1 MKTYILKKTDKV
13 TCGEKLA
20 EFKIPSDIILNDQI
34 VVRLIGAVETF
45 LGTEIDVFMRSDRS
59 SKEVHK
65 DQILNLEFGAF
76 YMIVKNLGE
85 HKRKLLGYVTCNYKT
100 DNYVYFLYGINNY
113 YKFYEEKED

>member
-20 EFKIPSDIILNDQI
+20 EFKIPSDIIINDQI
-34 VVRLIGAVETF
+34 AVCLIGAVE
-45 LGTEIDVFMRSDRS
+45 SDCS
-59 SKEVHK
+59 SKKVHK
-65 DQILNLEFGAF
+65 DQIFNLDFGTF

-100 DNYVYFLYGINNY
+100 DNYVYSLYGINNY